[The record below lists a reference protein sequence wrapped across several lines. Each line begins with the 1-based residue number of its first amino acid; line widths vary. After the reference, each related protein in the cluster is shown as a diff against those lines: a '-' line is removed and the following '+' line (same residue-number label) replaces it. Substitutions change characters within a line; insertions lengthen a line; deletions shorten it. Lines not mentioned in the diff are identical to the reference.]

1 MRFYLAL
8 WFSKFLNFIIN
19 IIDDSKGSN
28 FSGEK
33 ALKIDPLFISH
44 FKSIDFSKVIF
55 ITGTNGKSTTNNLT
69 NHIVK
74 KSGYKVVSNLEGA
87 NLTSGIATALLKSST
102 LGGRVSSDYYIFE
115 TDERFLPLIHEQL
128 PAENLLITNLQK
140 DQIQRNGD
148 PDFIYSKIKRFLMNN
163 KLRLFI
169 NNDEPRSKALED
181 YAGETIRYGVEKHAK
196 AFNKDD
202 TYVTMPCPKCF
213 HSIEIDYY
221 NNDGM
226 GRFRCSNC
234 DHMSSDNPD
243 YLITDV
249 DYTNNNFKFKNVTF
263 SMPYPVPY
271 MLYDYAAA
279 LSIANSLCK
288 ISPVEATDAL
298 TDFKNIGGRYEVL
311 HYKGKTIKYMRIKQE
326 NPETLQNSLN
336 VIADDPNP
344 KMLALGLCTLA
355 DMIPYY
361 AVTFYAFDCDFSR
374 LANDSFEKYFCFSDT
389 VCFDTANRLI
399 YEGIDPDKITIE
411 NSEDLEAIFR
421 EISSVETDNIYMIT
435 KLDTFEAMKKYLK
448 KEGAEDE

>member
-1 MRFYLAL
+1 MRFYIAL
-8 WFSKFLNFIIN
+8 WFSKLLNFIIN
-19 IIDDSKGSN
+19 IIDDTKGSN

-44 FKSIDFSKVIF
+44 FKSIDLSKVIF

-74 KSGYKVVSNLEGA
+74 KNGYKVVSNLEGA
-87 NLTSGIATALLKSST
+87 NLISGIATALLKAST
-102 LGGRVSSDYYIFE
+102 LDGRVISDFYIFE

-148 PDFIYSKIKRFLMNN
+148 PDFIYRKIKKFLINN

-169 NNDEPRSKALED
+169 NNDEPRSKALEE
-181 YAGETIRYGVEKHAK
+181 YAGEIIRYGVVKHSK

-202 TYVTMPCPKCF
+202 TYVTMPCPRCF
-213 HSIEIDYY
+213 HSIEVDYY

-226 GRFRCSNC
+226 GRFKCSNC
-234 DHMSSDNPD
+234 DHMSSDSPD

-249 DYTNNNFKFKNVTF
+249 DFDNNSFKFMDVTF
-263 SMPYPVPY
+263 HMPYPVPY
-271 MLYDYAAA
+271 MLYDYSAA
-279 LSIANSLCK
+279 LTIANNLCN
-288 ISPVEATDAL
+288 ISPIEATSAL
-298 TDFKNIGGRYEVL
+298 MDFKNIGGRYEIL
-311 HYKGKTIKYMRIKQE
+311 NYKDKTIKYMRIKQE

-344 KMLALGLCTLA
+344 KMIALGLCPLV
-355 DMIPYY
+355 DMIPHY
-361 AVTFYAFDCDFSR
+361 AVSFYAFDCDFSK
-374 LANDSFEKYFCFSDT
+374 LVNDSAEKYFCFSEA

-399 YEGIDPDKITIE
+399 YEGVDPDKITIE
-411 NSEDLEAIFR
+411 NSENLDKIFE
-421 EISSVETDNIYMIT
+421 EINSVKTDNIYIIT
-435 KLDTFEAMKKYLK
+435 WLSTYEAMNKYLK
-448 KEGAEDE
+448 KEGA